1 MEFKNGIVAQ
11 KSLLNKK
18 EQKYIF
24 LKKIL
29 VSNDDYIIILWYNKI
44 FFLNL
49 KIIQANKPRLKKISL
64 KLQPFASVV
73 KLVDAPDSKSGM
85 GNHVSV
91 QVRPEAPAYIKSFQA

>member
-44 FFLNL
+44 FF
-49 KIIQANKPRLKKISL
+49 
-64 KLQPFASVV
+64 F
-73 KLVDAPDSKSGM
+73 
-85 GNHVSV
+85 
-91 QVRPEAPAYIKSFQA
+91 